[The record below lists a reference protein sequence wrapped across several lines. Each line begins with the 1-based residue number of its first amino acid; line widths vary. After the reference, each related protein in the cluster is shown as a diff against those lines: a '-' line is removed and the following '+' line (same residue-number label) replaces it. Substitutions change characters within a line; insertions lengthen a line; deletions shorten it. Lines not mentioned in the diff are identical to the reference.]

1 MSLLQAIILA
11 LVQAFT
17 EFLPVS
23 STAHLILFPWLLH
36 WPDPGLA
43 FDVALHAGT
52 LLAVILYFFKDWIK
66 LIACGL
72 GMQYPANASA
82 EEISV
87 NKRMFWYMVIGTIPA
102 AVLGKLFH
110 HQIEDELRKPII
122 IGVSLLVIALVM
134 WWADSKSR
142 LNRKLESSNMG
153 DALAIGSAQAI
164 ALWPGVS
171 RSGITITAGLFRG
184 FTREAATRFSFL
196 LSTPV
201 IAGAVLTELPK
212 LIHMHKAGGLDL
224 PMSTLVVSILV
235 SGVAGYF
242 VIAFFLKY
250 LQTKTLKPF
259 IIYRLLLGLAVLAT
273 AFFQAGGR

>member
-1 MSLLQAIILA
+1 MSLIQAIILA

-23 STAHLILFPWLLH
+23 STAHLVLFPWLLH

-72 GMQYPANASA
+72 GMKYPANATT
-82 EEISV
+82 EEVSV
-87 NKRMFWYMVIGTIPA
+87 NRRMFWYMIVATIPA
-102 AVLGKLFH
+102 AILGKLFH
-110 HQIEDELRKPII
+110 HQIEDELRKPMI
-122 IGVSLLVIALVM
+122 IGMSLVVVALIM
-134 WWADSKSR
+134 WWGDSKSKLDR
-142 LNRKLESSNMG
+142 TLESSKMG
-153 DALAIGSAQAI
+153 DAVAIGSAQAL

-212 LIHMHKAGGLDL
+212 LIKMHKSGGLDM
-224 PMSTLVVSILV
+224 PASTLLVSILV
-235 SGVAGYF
+235 SGIVGYF
-242 VIAFFLKY
+242 VIAFFLRY
-250 LQTKTLKPF
+250 LQTRTLKPF
-259 IIYRLLLGLAVLAT
+259 IVYRLVFGIIVLVLS
-273 AFFQAGGR
+273 FLQASGR

>member
-1 MSLLQAIILA
+1 MSLFQAIVLA
-11 LVQAFT
+11 LVQALT

-52 LLAVILYFFKDWIK
+52 LLAVILYFFKDWMK

-72 GMQYPANASA
+72 GLKYPATASA
-82 EEISV
+82 EEVSV
-87 NKRMFWYMVIGTIPA
+87 NRRMFWYMVIGTIPA
-102 AVLGKLFH
+102 AILGKLFH
-110 HQIEDELRKPII
+110 HQIEDELRKPVI
-122 IGVSLLVIALVM
+122 IGVSLVVIALVM

-142 LNRKLESSNMG
+142 LNRELQSSNLG
-153 DALAIGSAQAI
+153 DAVAIGSAQAI

-171 RSGITITAGLFRG
+171 RSGITIICGLFRG

-196 LSTPV
+196 LSAPV

-212 LIHMHKAGGLDL
+212 LIKLHKVGGLEL
-224 PMSTLVVSILV
+224 PMSTLLISILV

-242 VIAFFLKY
+242 VIAFFLRY
-250 LQTKTLKPF
+250 LQTRTLKPF
-259 IIYRLLLGLAVLAT
+259 ILYRLIFGVVVLLL
-273 AFFQAGGR
+273 AFFQSGAR